1 MSQPTNPRRQ
11 FFKHPFKL
19 MGMALVLSAT
29 LPATLT
35 AHAMGHDDHDSLR
48 SGKVFSSSNATS
60 GNEVLVFTPGDDG
73 TLRLVA
79 HVATQG
85 LGTGGGLGSQGAVT
99 LSRDGRHVF
108 VVNAASNT
116 VSTFAVH
123 ERELVL
129 RSVVNSGGQRPIS
142 VTEHDG
148 MVVVLN
154 AQGEGNITAF
164 NNEHGVLQAVPGSA
178 RPLSATS
185 GTNPAQVGFSSD
197 GDALV
202 VTEKGTN
209 RITTYAV
216 SDHGRISA
224 PIVTASSGQTPFGF
238 AFDHRDHLIVSE
250 AFGGAANASAAS
262 SYAFFERYPAR
273 PLLVSPSI
281 GTTQTAACWV
291 AVTPNGRY
299 AYTTNAGSGTV
310 SSYSIGRDGRIKLS
324 QATAANLGAGTG
336 PTDVVPSAS
345 GGHLYVLNMG
355 GSAINGYAVSRD
367 GSLKID
373 TTVLGMPRGMVG
385 LAAN

>member
-1 MSQPTNPRRQ
+1 MSQHANPRRQ
-11 FFKHPFKL
+11 FFKRPFKL
-19 MGMALVLSAT
+19 LGLALALSAT
-29 LPATLT
+29 LPVSLT
-35 AHAMGHDDHDSLR
+35 ARASGQEEHDSLR
-48 SGKVFSSSNATS
+48 SGKVFSSSNSSS
-60 GNEVLVFTPGDDG
+60 GNELLVFAPGDDG
-73 TLRLVA
+73 ALHLVTRA
-79 HVATQG
+79 ATQG
-85 LGTGGGLGSQGAVT
+85 LGSGGGLGSQGAVT
-99 LSRDGRHVF
+99 LSRDGRFAF
-108 VVNAASNT
+108 VVNATSNT
-116 VSTFAVH
+116 VSTFAVR
-123 ERELVL
+123 EQELVL

-154 AQGEGNITAF
+154 AQGEGNISAF
-164 NNEHGVLQAVPGSA
+164 HNERGVLQALPGA
-178 RPLSATS
+178 VRPLSAAS

-209 RITTYAV
+209 RITSYAV
-216 SDHGRISA
+216 SDHGRIGN

-262 SYAFFERYPAR
+262 SYVFFDRYPAR

-310 SSYSIGRDGRIKLS
+310 SGYRIERDGRIKLS
-324 QATAANLGAGTG
+324 QAVAANLGAGTG

-345 GGHLYVLNMG
+345 GRYLYVLNTG
-355 GSAINGYAVSRD
+355 GSAINGYTVDHD

-373 TTVLGMPRGMVG
+373 TTVVGMPRGMVG